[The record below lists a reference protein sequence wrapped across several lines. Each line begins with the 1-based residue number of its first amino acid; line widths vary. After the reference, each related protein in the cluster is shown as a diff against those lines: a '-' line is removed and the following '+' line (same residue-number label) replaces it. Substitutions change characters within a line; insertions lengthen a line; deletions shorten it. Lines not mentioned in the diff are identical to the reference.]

1 MHRSVLR
8 ILKDACLMRRRVR
21 IVVLGSA
28 KSGKTV
34 FLTALASHLKHHDD
48 RSGCFNL
55 NGWEASWRTD
65 LKPEGEDYPPPF
77 PYARYLNDMK
87 KSLPEFPEKTT
98 SEMSVLRMPLTFRKY
113 TGGRCEKR
121 RDVLLELMDLP
132 GERVADLAMANKSYR
147 EWCEWM
153 NRVFVEEKSSP
164 SYCGY
169 LEKANDAATADELFD
184 AYKRHLVNE
193 VENYTPWITP
203 SIVKLTNGE
212 AGKFKTVVWSRPLGV
227 DSASQFVPIPNAAFR
242 KDHRLNRFVKEFACG
257 YEKYRR
263 AVVVP
268 IRDWLADADRL
279 VYLVDVLG
287 ILKRGVAAYNAECT
301 FGSDVIGMFRRAK
314 TRVPVFGSIWDG
326 LAGLFQTRISSA
338 HLVATK
344 ADLVAGGLEGRSK
357 MSGLAE
363 QILGKAF
370 RELDLGDLNVSA
382 CAAVE
387 TVRTLSDKTSEGV
400 AKTVARQVRDSN
412 EASEYSQP
420 DIPERWPTTAAQWN
434 EQMEKCWFADPLPLF
449 EARCDAVPPQ
459 IGLDDLVR
467 ALLKGDIF

>member
-8 ILKDACLMRRRVR
+8 ILKDACQMRRRVR
-21 IVVLGSA
+21 VVVLGSA

-34 FLTALASHLKHHDD
+34 FLTALASHLKHHDNKG
-48 RSGCFNL
+48 GCFSL
-55 NGWEASWRTD
+55 NGWEASWCTD
-65 LKPEGEDYPPPF
+65 LKAGSEDYPPPF

-87 KSLPEFPEKTT
+87 KPLPEFPEKTT

-113 TGGRCEKR
+113 TGGKCVKD

-169 LEKANDAATADELFD
+169 LEKADDATTAEELFD
-184 AYKRHLVNE
+184 AYKHHLVNE
-193 VENYTPWITP
+193 VENYSPWVTP

-212 AGKFKTVVWSRPLGV
+212 AGRFERVVWDRPLGV
-227 DSASQFVPIPNAAFR
+227 DPASQFVPLPNAAFK
-242 KDHRLNRFVKEFACG
+242 KDHRLNRFVKEFSRG
-257 YEKYRR
+257 YEKYRK
-263 AVVVP
+263 ALVAP
-268 IRDWLADADRL
+268 IRDWLEEADRL

-287 ILKRGVAAYNAECT
+287 ILKKGVSAYNAECT
-301 FGSDVIGMFRRAK
+301 FGSDVVGMFRRSK
-314 TRVPVFGSIWDG
+314 TRVPVFGSIWDV
-326 LAGLFQTRISSA
+326 LAGLFRTRINSA

-344 ADLVAGGLEGRSK
+344 ADLVAGGRDGRSK
-357 MSGLAE
+357 MSALAE

-382 CAAVE
+382 CAAVT
-387 TVRTLSDKTSEGV
+387 TVRTLPDKTPEGV
-400 AKTVARQVRDSN
+400 SKTVARQKRDSK
-412 EASEYSQP
+412 EAEEYSQP
-420 DIPERWPTTAAQWN
+420 DIPERWPTTASQWQ

-449 EARCDAVPPQ
+449 EERCDAVPPQ

-467 ALLKGDIF
+467 ALLKGDVF